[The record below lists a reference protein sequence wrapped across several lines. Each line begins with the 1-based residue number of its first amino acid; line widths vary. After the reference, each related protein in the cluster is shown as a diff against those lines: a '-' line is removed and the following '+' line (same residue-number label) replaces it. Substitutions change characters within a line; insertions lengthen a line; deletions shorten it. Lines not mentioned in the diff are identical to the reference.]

1 MKKTFCLLLSVLFVI
16 GLASCAASQEKTSK
30 FEVMEVGGYDDNSVA
45 NHHSDVKLEVESY
58 QKSAKMKESSTVTIE
73 GKAVSGEYTTSKKG
87 YLFNSEVNCYE
98 SSNDGTMV
106 RFGVNEKTGVVDN
119 YSYTNLKYSAQ
130 HTQSAELTKE
140 QCEEIALQY
149 LRQYADADKY
159 SLVRADYLEIPEY
172 KAIYNF
178 EYAHLVNGIKTS
190 DSAFLGVTV
199 YGDVISHDFSTLN
212 EFEKF
217 HAPSEADNRAITA
230 DIEAKIGSIYDSIN
244 DKYTYSWSEEGKRF
258 VKLSDGTYALECS
271 VSVTLTPKD
280 TSAKSVAEAVTL
292 LVYLR

>member
-1 MKKTFCLLLSVLFVI
+1 MLS
-16 GLASCAASQEKTSK
+16 
-30 FEVMEVGGYDDNSVA
+30 NS
-45 NHHSDVKLEVESY
+45 NGIDSY
-58 QKSAKMKESSTVTIE
+58 IIE

-172 KAIYNF
+172 KAIYSF
-178 EYAHLVNGIKTS
+178 EYVHLVDGIKTS

-258 VKLSDGTYALECS
+258 VKLSDGTYALEYS

>member
-1 MKKTFCLLLSVLFVI
+1 M
-16 GLASCAASQEKTSK
+16 
-30 FEVMEVGGYDDNSVA
+30 
-45 NHHSDVKLEVESY
+45 
-58 QKSAKMKESSTVTIE
+58 
-73 GKAVSGEYTTSKKG
+73 
-87 YLFNSEVNCYE
+87 
-98 SSNDGTMV
+98 
-106 RFGVNEKTGVVDN
+106 
-119 YSYTNLKYSAQ
+119 
-130 HTQSAELTKE
+130 
-140 QCEEIALQY
+140 QY

-159 SLVRADYLEIPEY
+159 SLVRADYLKIPEY

-178 EYAHLVNGIKTS
+178 EYVHLVDGIKTS

-230 DIEAKIGSIYDSIN
+230 DIEAKIGSIYDGSIYDSIN

>member
-1 MKKTFCLLLSVLFVI
+1 M
-16 GLASCAASQEKTSK
+16 
-30 FEVMEVGGYDDNSVA
+30 
-45 NHHSDVKLEVESY
+45 
-58 QKSAKMKESSTVTIE
+58 
-73 GKAVSGEYTTSKKG
+73 
-87 YLFNSEVNCYE
+87 
-98 SSNDGTMV
+98 
-106 RFGVNEKTGVVDN
+106 VDN

-178 EYAHLVNGIKTS
+178 EYAHLVDGIKTS

-230 DIEAKIGSIYDSIN
+230 VFEAKIGSIYDSIN

-258 VKLSDGTYALECS
+258 VKLSDGTYALEYS